1 MAAVPVGAASAAGA
15 GGTNGA
21 NGAAAGGDGR
31 PKELD
36 PVLARRAAALVQ
48 PPAPMRNM
56 HVNVLEESAVPS
68 GPSGGARRPEGVDG
82 RPLNRHER
90 NRLEAEAKRQKKRDL
105 RRQRQRGA

>member
-1 MAAVPVGAASAAGA
+1 
-15 GGTNGA
+15 
-21 NGAAAGGDGR
+21 
-31 PKELD
+31 LD
-36 PVLARRAAALVQ
+36 PALARRAAALVQ

-56 HVNVLEESAVPS
+56 HTNVEEEASVPA
-68 GPSGGARRPEGVDG
+68 GGTGKPAIVDG